1 MLVKK
6 EIDSFNIISQSV
18 LAQGVDNKYYHGA
31 RFNLRVFWADHK
43 SVLPVHYGV
52 YVAEVG
58 CKKAAASNVE
68 SVFSGAG
75 KFTEEVPRPPLA
87 LCLPP
92 RRIAPTPLNTARG
105 AWQATFTGGTLLSR
119 MVKLHYDWKYP
130 FLRPK
135 VESVVKRYNLKFG
148 NVAPQAAAA
157 EAPVAAS
164 PGAPG
169 PSGTSG
175 LDAAD

>member
-1 MLVKK
+1 M
-6 EIDSFNIISQSV
+6 
-18 LAQGVDNKYYHGA
+18 
-31 RFNLRVFWADHK
+31 FWADHK

-75 KFTEEVPRPPLA
+75 KFTEE
-87 LCLPP
+87 
-92 RRIAPTPLNTARG
+92 
-105 AWQATFTGGTLLSR
+105 ATFTGAKLLSR

-148 NVAPQAAAA
+148 NVAPQDA
-157 EAPVAAS
+157 EAEAASPGAAS

-169 PSGTSG
+169 PSPPPPP
-175 LDAAD
+175 

>member
-1 MLVKK
+1 M
-6 EIDSFNIISQSV
+6 
-18 LAQGVDNKYYHGA
+18 
-31 RFNLRVFWADHK
+31 
-43 SVLPVHYGV
+43 LPVHYGV

-75 KFTEEVPRPPLA
+75 KFTEE
-87 LCLPP
+87 
-92 RRIAPTPLNTARG
+92 
-105 AWQATFTGGTLLSR
+105 ATFTGAKLLSR

-148 NVAPQAAAA
+148 NVAPQAAEA

-164 PGAPG
+164 PGAASPGAPG
-169 PSGTSG
+169 PSPPPPP
-175 LDAAD
+175 